1 MINSNLPNFEIEKK
15 VQNKFLLTLQLS
27 SSEQSM
33 QSQSPLQRW
42 DIIKTVEA
50 THGCIEVELNILKF
64 FVCAEVV
71 APDSPVTGT

>member
-1 MINSNLPNFEIEKK
+1 MINSNVPNFEIEKK

-42 DIIKTVEA
+42 DIKRTSP
-50 THGCIEVELNILKF
+50 LKQLKPPMAAF
-64 FVCAEVV
+64 ML
-71 APDSPVTGT
+71 SLIS